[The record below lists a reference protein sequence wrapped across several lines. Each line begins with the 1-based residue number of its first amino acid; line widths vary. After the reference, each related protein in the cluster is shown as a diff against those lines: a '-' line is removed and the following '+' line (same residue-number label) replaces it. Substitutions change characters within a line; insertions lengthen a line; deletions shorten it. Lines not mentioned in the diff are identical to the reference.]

1 MHRIPSLKYQALC
14 SVFAKFTPFFFLKD
28 AEGFL
33 GQIGAVDIF
42 GIAFAFDETFLS
54 S

>member
-1 MHRIPSLKYQALC
+1 MKY
-14 SVFAKFTPFFFLKD
+14 SIKFMKKGGRQLD

-54 S
+54 P